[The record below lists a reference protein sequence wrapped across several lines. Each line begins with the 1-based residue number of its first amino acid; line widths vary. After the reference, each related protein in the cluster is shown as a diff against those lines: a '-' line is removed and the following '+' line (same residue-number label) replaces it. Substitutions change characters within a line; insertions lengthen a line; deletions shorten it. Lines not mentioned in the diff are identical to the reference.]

1 MTSSQEN
8 VHEWVRE
15 HEPDGHHALK
25 HNEGARHANCYS
37 LRACDSVAVW
47 FNKVVLQ
54 WSGPAVRT
62 M

>member
-1 MTSSQEN
+1 M
-8 VHEWVRE
+8 HEWVRE
-15 HEPDGHHALK
+15 HEPDGRHALK

-47 FNKVVLQ
+47 FNKVMLQ
-54 WSGPAVRT
+54 WSGPVVRT